1 MYHNAITILISNN
14 QRHSEKD
21 NTSLPIIYRLPN
33 TLKDVGQHFTRPINK
48 IGYQYRYFQRR
59 T

>member
-1 MYHNAITILISNN
+1 MYHNANTILISNN

-21 NTSLPIIYRLPN
+21 NTNVPINYRLPN

-48 IGYQYRYFQRR
+48 IGSQYRYF
-59 T
+59 